1 MKKLMLQLLL
11 ATLAIVALYTVQVDA
26 TDIDKS
32 RVIVLPT
39 VNPPIVID
47 RCIYCF
53 LHPTATGCNP
63 CKYGSPILSVP
74 CGQGSRRCEALGG
87 TCKYN
92 QCDRAYCCRYEHRGC
107 CPPVLYTPIVIGKP
121 TFCLPRCKT
130 DRDCSISQKCCGS
143 CPRCVN
149 AVYT

>member
-11 ATLAIVALYTVQVDA
+11 AILAIVALYTVQVDSI
-26 TDIDKS
+26 DIDKS

-39 VNPPIVID
+39 PKPPIVID

-63 CKYGSPILSVP
+63 CKYGSPILNVP

-92 QCDRAYCCRYEHRGC
+92 QCDRAYCCPYEHRGC
-107 CPPVLYTPIVIGKP
+107 CPPLYIHVEQIIENEKDFRFSKGEQGVLTRICACRY
-121 TFCLPRCKT
+121 
-130 DRDCSISQKCCGS
+130 DR
-143 CPRCVN
+143 
-149 AVYT
+149 